1 MRTRKYKVDSQDE
14 SGSAIEAERK
24 IGPGGSPVEI
34 IDFHAHIYPDKIAEK
49 ASQAT
54 GDFYGITPA
63 YSGTS
68 KELLTSGKAAGI
80 SRFVLLPVATK
91 PDQVSHIND
100 FIADEVSA
108 HNEFYGFGTLHPDC
122 ENILEETDH
131 IISLG
136 LKGIKLHPDT
146 QQFNTDDKRLF
157 EVFDYIQGKIPL
169 LVHCGDKRFDF
180 SHPRRLKNVIDNFPH
195 LQVIA
200 AHLGG
205 WSLFDEA
212 FELLKDENCYLD
224 ISSTM
229 MFLPPEQIEH
239 YIHGYGVE
247 RILFGTDFPLWRP
260 EQEVASFRR
269 LNLSSFEFERIAY
282 KNALG
287 ILET

>member
-63 YSGTS
+63 YTGTS

-229 MFLPPEQIEH
+229 MFLPPEQIED